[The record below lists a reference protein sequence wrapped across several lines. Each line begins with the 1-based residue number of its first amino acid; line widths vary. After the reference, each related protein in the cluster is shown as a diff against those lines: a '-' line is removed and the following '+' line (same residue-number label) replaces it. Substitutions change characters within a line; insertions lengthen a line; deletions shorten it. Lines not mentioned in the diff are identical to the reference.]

1 MVAGGVIQVTLAV
14 ILVATAGTP
23 ALSQALEP
31 STEEAGTVKD
41 LMGRWS
47 IARRLF
53 VANLLLVLTASIA
66 ASAFAAVDIRT
77 RSYDDAGQRTQSV
90 AATVASSPLVVQA
103 STSKEP
109 STVLQPYAVE
119 VMRHGHVDFLT
130 IMGPDRTRWTHANPA
145 EIGKQYLGTV
155 EPALRGE
162 DFTETYTGT
171 LGPSVRTIVPVKDG
185 AGRIVAL
192 VAAGVT
198 VQNVDAGITW
208 RLLAILGL
216 AAALVTG
223 GALVSWLL
231 GRYLRRVTHG
241 WGPEQLAQL
250 FAYYESV
257 LHSVREGVVLVDTR
271 GRVVIYNDQAA
282 ELLGLKSPGAP
293 AGQDHP
299 GPHGRTSPSG
309 QAGAAGRTPV
319 TPTVAELPLEP
330 SLRELFTSGRDARD
344 EVHLAGP
351 RLLVVNQQAAVEQDS
366 GARGRPRRLGTV
378 ATLRDRT
385 EIESLGSELATT
397 RTLSDA
403 LRAQTHEHANRLHL
417 MVSLMELG
425 RTPEAL
431 ELATRDLELGQRLA
445 DDLLGSVDEPV
456 LAALVMGKAAEAH
469 ERGVRLEL
477 LGASTPSVLD
487 IPVQD
492 LVTVLGNLLD
502 NAIDAA
508 ASTEA
513 PRQVRLGVTAGEESV
528 TFTVQD
534 SGGGFAPGQLERAF
548 EFGYSTKASRH
559 GRGVGL
565 ALVRQTVRRLNGTL
579 EVEAGHAPSSVS
591 APREPGELPGA
602 RFIVTLPLDGGPTPP
617 HDGAS
622 PEGES

>member
-1 MVAGGVIQVTLAV
+1 
-14 ILVATAGTP
+14 
-23 ALSQALEP
+23 
-31 STEEAGTVKD
+31 
-41 LMGRWS
+41 MGRWS

-53 VANLLLVLTASIA
+53 VANLLLVLTAAIA

-90 AATVASSPLVVQA
+90 AATVAASPFVVQA
-103 STSKEP
+103 AVSPEP
-109 STVLQPYAVE
+109 SATLQPYAE
-119 VMRHGHVDFLT
+119 AVMRRGHVDFLT
-130 IMGPDRTRWTHANPA
+130 IMSPDTTRWTHANPA
-145 EIGKQYLGTV
+145 EIGKKYLGTV
-155 EPALRGE
+155 EPALRGQ

-171 LGPSVRTIVPVKDG
+171 LGASVRTIVPVKNPSG
-185 AGRIVAL
+185 KVVAL
-192 VAAGVT
+192 VSAGVT

-223 GALVSWLL
+223 GALVAWLL

-241 WGPEQLAQL
+241 WGAEQLAQL

-271 GRVVIYNDQAA
+271 GRVVMYNDQAA
-282 ELLGLKSPGAP
+282 ELLGLDSPGSAGSQGP
-293 AGQDHP
+293 AASREAAQDSAT
-299 GPHGRTSPSG
+299 GT
-309 QAGAAGRTPV
+309 GAAVP
-319 TPTVAELPLEP
+319 PTVAELPLEP
-330 SLRELFTSGRDARD
+330 SLRDLFTSGREARD

-366 GARGRPRRLGTV
+366 GTRSRPRRLGTV

-456 LAALVMGKAAEAH
+456 LAALVMGKSAEAH
-469 ERGVRLEL
+469 ERGVLLEL
-477 LGASTPSVLD
+477 HGGSTPAALD

-492 LVTVLGNLLD
+492 LVTILGNLLD

-508 ASTEA
+508 AAAEA
-513 PRQVRLGVTAGEESV
+513 PRLVRLGITADEGSV

-534 SGGGFAPGQLERAF
+534 SGAGLGEGQLERAF
-548 EFGYSTKASRH
+548 EFGYSTKESRH

-565 ALVRQTVRRLNGTL
+565 ALVRQTVRRLDGTL
-579 EVEAGHAPSSVS
+579 EVEVGHAPSSVS

-602 RFIVTLPLDGGPTPP
+602 RFVVTLPLHGGSAET
-617 HDGAS
+617 

>member
-1 MVAGGVIQVTLAV
+1 M
-14 ILVATAGTP
+14 
-23 ALSQALEP
+23 
-31 STEEAGTVKD
+31 KD

-53 VANLLLVLTASIA
+53 VANLLLVLTAAIA

-90 AATVASSPLVVQA
+90 AATVAASPFVVQA
-103 STSKEP
+103 AVSPEP
-109 STVLQPYAVE
+109 SATLQPYAE
-119 VMRHGHVDFLT
+119 AVMRRGHVDFLT
-130 IMGPDRTRWTHANPA
+130 IMSPDTTRWTHANPA
-145 EIGKQYLGTV
+145 EIGKKYLGTV
-155 EPALRGE
+155 EPALRGQ

-171 LGPSVRTIVPVKDG
+171 LGASVRTIVPVKNPS
-185 AGRIVAL
+185 GRVVAL
-192 VAAGVT
+192 VSAGVT

-223 GALVSWLL
+223 GALVAWLL

-241 WGPEQLAQL
+241 WSAEQLAQL

-271 GRVVIYNDQAA
+271 GRVVMYNDQAA
-282 ELLGLKSPGAP
+282 ELLGLDSPGSAGSPGAAASREAAQAP
-293 AGQDHP
+293 ASGSGS
-299 GPHGRTSPSG
+299 GP
-309 QAGAAGRTPV
+309 GAAVP
-319 TPTVAELPLEP
+319 PTVAELPLEP
-330 SLRELFTSGRDARD
+330 SLRDLFTSGREARD

-366 GARGRPRRLGTV
+366 GTRSRPRRLGTV

-456 LAALVMGKAAEAH
+456 LAALVMGKSAEAH
-469 ERGVRLEL
+469 ERGVLLEL
-477 LGASTPSVLD
+477 HGGSTPAALD

-492 LVTVLGNLLD
+492 LVTILGNLLD

-508 ASTEA
+508 AAAEA
-513 PRQVRLGVTAGEESV
+513 PRLVRLGITADEGAV

-534 SGGGFAPGQLERAF
+534 SGAGLGEGQLERAF
-548 EFGYSTKASRH
+548 EFGYSTKESRH

-565 ALVRQTVRRLNGTL
+565 ALVRQTVRRLDGTL

-602 RFIVTLPLDGGPTPP
+602 RFVVTLPLHGGPAETL
-617 HDGAS
+617 
-622 PEGES
+622 EGES

>member
-1 MVAGGVIQVTLAV
+1 
-14 ILVATAGTP
+14 
-23 ALSQALEP
+23 
-31 STEEAGTVKD
+31 
-41 LMGRWS
+41 MGRWS

-53 VANLLLVLTASIA
+53 VANLLLVLTAAIA

-90 AATVASSPLVVQA
+90 AATVAASPFVVQA
-103 STSKEP
+103 AVSREP
-109 STVLQPYAVE
+109 SVTLQPYAE
-119 VMRHGHVDFLT
+119 AVMRRGHVDFLT
-130 IMGPDRTRWTHANPA
+130 IMSPDTTRWTHANPA
-145 EIGKQYLGTV
+145 EIGKKYLGTV
-155 EPALRGE
+155 APALRGQ

-171 LGPSVRTIVPVKDG
+171 LGASVRTIVPVKNTSG
-185 AGRIVAL
+185 KVVAL
-192 VAAGVT
+192 VSAGVT

-223 GALVSWLL
+223 GALVAWLL

-241 WGPEQLAQL
+241 WGAEQLAQL

-271 GRVVIYNDQAA
+271 GRVVMYNDQAA
-282 ELLGLKSPGAP
+282 ELLGFDS
-293 AGQDHP
+293 AG
-299 GPHGRTSPSG
+299 PSG
-309 QAGAAGRTPV
+309 SPAAASGAGAAVP
-319 TPTVAELPLEP
+319 PTVAELPLEP
-330 SLRELFTSGRDARD
+330 SLRDLFTSGREARD

-366 GARGRPRRLGTV
+366 GTRSRPRRLGTV

-456 LAALVMGKAAEAH
+456 LAALVMGKSAEAH
-469 ERGVRLEL
+469 ERGVLLEL
-477 LGASTPSVLD
+477 HGGSTPAALD

-492 LVTVLGNLLD
+492 LVTILGNLLD

-508 ASTEA
+508 AAAEA
-513 PRQVRLGVTAGEESV
+513 PRLVRLGITADEGSV

-534 SGGGFAPGQLERAF
+534 SGAGLGEGQLERAF
-548 EFGYSTKASRH
+548 EFGYSTKESRH

-565 ALVRQTVRRLNGTL
+565 ALVRQTVRRLDGTL
-579 EVEAGHAPSSVS
+579 EVDAGHAPLSVS

-602 RFIVTLPLDGGPTPP
+602 RFVVTLPLHGGPAET
-617 HDGAS
+617 

>member
-1 MVAGGVIQVTLAV
+1 
-14 ILVATAGTP
+14 
-23 ALSQALEP
+23 
-31 STEEAGTVKD
+31 VKD

-53 VANLLLVLTASIA
+53 VANLLLVLTASIG

-90 AATVASSPLVVQA
+90 AATVAASPLVARAAA
-103 STSKEP
+103 SPDP
-109 STVLQPYAVE
+109 SSTLQPYAEE

-145 EIGKQYLGTV
+145 EIGKKYLGTV
-155 EPALRGE
+155 EPALQGQ

-171 LGPSVRTIVPVKDG
+171 LGASVRTIVPVKDTSG
-185 AGRIVAL
+185 KVVAL

-216 AAALVTG
+216 SAALVTG
-223 GALVSWLL
+223 GALVAWLL

-271 GRVVIYNDQAA
+271 GRVVMYNDQAA
-282 ELLGLKSPGAP
+282 ELLGLDSPGATNTAAS
-293 AGQDHP
+293 AGA
-299 GPHGRTSPSG
+299 RTST
-309 QAGAAGRTPV
+309 A
-319 TPTVAELPLEP
+319 PTVAELPLEP
-330 SLRELFTSGRDARD
+330 SLRDLFTSGREARD

-366 GARGRPRRLGTV
+366 GARSRPRRLGTV

-456 LAALVMGKAAEAH
+456 LAALVMGKSAEAH
-469 ERGVRLEL
+469 ERGVLLEL
-477 LGASTPSVLD
+477 LGGSSPAVLD

-492 LVTVLGNLLD
+492 LVTILGNLLD

-508 ASTEA
+508 AAAEP
-513 PRQVRLGVTAGEESV
+513 PRLVRLEVTAGDGSV
-528 TFTVQD
+528 TFAVQD
-534 SGGGFAPGQLERAF
+534 SGAGLGDGQLERAF

-565 ALVRQTVRRLNGTL
+565 ALVRQTVRRLDGTL
-579 EVEAGHAPSSVS
+579 DVVAGRAPSSVS
-591 APREPGELPGA
+591 APPDVVDLPGA
-602 RFIVTLPLDGGPTPP
+602 RFVVTLPLQGGPA
-617 HDGAS
+617 AS
-622 PEGES
+622 TEEGES